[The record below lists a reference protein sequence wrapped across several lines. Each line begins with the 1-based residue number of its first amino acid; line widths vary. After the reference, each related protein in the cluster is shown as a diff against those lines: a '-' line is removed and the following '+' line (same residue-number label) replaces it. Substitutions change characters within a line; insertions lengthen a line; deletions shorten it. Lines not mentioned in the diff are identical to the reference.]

1 MTRAYFF
8 RKLRN
13 LFSFREDYHTQLGSF
28 LRRGH
33 LPARLANMVFNTA
46 CKTAKEC
53 RRLARHQRVGD
64 QGGVPR
70 RAEGLPSGGDGPLPL
85 NVCALIAEVSIPQ
98 CLHYRVT
105 ERAAQ
110 LRLLG
115 WEVHSCAWN
124 NYEKSLQILQLASCV
139 LFYRVP
145 MMAHVPAL
153 YAEARRLGLPVLF
166 DIDDL
171 IFERE
176 QYAAHLALSCLSK
189 SQTDGLLELADR
201 YREAM
206 EAADVL
212 LSSTKTLDACAGRA
226 VGKKADGDVP
236 HGHVVHNSIA
246 DEMVALSR
254 NLPPKVRHE
263 EEIRLFYGSGSDT
276 HDADF
281 ALVAAALREA
291 MEQDRRLH
299 LHVHGYLDLPPAFE
313 SCTERVHHIAF
324 LDKNTY
330 YRTIAEYD
338 IALMPLTPEVFN
350 DAKSNIKYQEA
361 SLFGIPS
368 IASPAAEFLE
378 AITDGVDGF
387 IARTPEQ
394 WRDSILRLASDPAL
408 RAAMG
413 EKARLNVLA
422 RYANPAIAEHEL
434 CPALPVAENGTGK
447 RLLLV
452 NVLFGLSSFGGA
464 TMVVEDTARELR
476 RQGFEV
482 FVFSTVRRDDVPAG
496 GLLRYGWNGVSVVA
510 HNTCLGDA
518 EQEGGETEKCF
529 RRTLRA
535 IRPDLVHFH
544 CIQGMSLGLL
554 HTCARYGIPYAITM
568 HDAWWVCPRQF
579 MLDTSGN
586 YCAQETVDPELCRA
600 RCDLADPTLH
610 RRRVRMRE
618 AVYKAAVVFTPSDFQ
633 TAFVR
638 RNFPR
643 CHDVRTN
650 RNGIFPPVASRPPR
664 EKGPLRLGYLGGKAR
679 HKGYFFLAEALRGL
693 EEENFELLL
702 VDLHTVFGEG
712 AMASA
717 ADRALWKKLPVRIV
731 PFVPHAAIDE
741 LYAQMDVLLFPSLWD
756 ESFGLTVREAIL
768 RDVFV
773 ISSDCGGPREAI
785 AHGKN
790 GLLFPKGD
798 LEAFRDHLRCV
809 LRDQDRFKS
818 YQTAHFGDVRGVEEQ
833 ARELA
838 EAYGEM
844 LRRGRPTRRGR
855 RKHAP
860 AGDVAGAPP
869 FQDALVPW
877 R

>member
-13 LFSFREDYHTQLGSF
+13 LFSFREDYHTQFGSF

-53 RRLARHQRVGD
+53 RRLARHRRAGD

-171 IFERE
+171 IFDRQ
-176 QYAAHLALSCLSK
+176 QYAAYLTAASLDK
-189 SQTDGLLELADR
+189 SQSHSILKGATLYHA
-201 YREAM
+201 AM

-212 LSSTKTLDACAGRA
+212 ITSTRTLGAYAAHA
-226 VGKKADGDVP
+226 VQNRRGF
-236 HGHVVHNSIA
+236 VVHNSIS
-246 DEMVALSR
+246 DALRATAR
-254 NLPPKVRHE
+254 NLPAKITRDDTVRV
-263 EEIRLFYGSGSDT
+263 FYGSGSET

-281 ALVAAALREA
+281 ALIGQALCQA
-291 MEQDRRLH
+291 MEQNTRLH
-299 LHVHGYLDLPPAFE
+299 LYVHGYLQLPPAFE
-313 SCTERVHHIAF
+313 SCAERVHHIAF
-324 LDKNTY
+324 LDKDTY
-330 YRTIAEYD
+330 YRIIAEYD

-413 EKARLNVLA
+413 EKARRNVLA

-434 CPALPVAENGTGK
+434 RPALPVAENGTGK

-518 EQEGGETEKCF
+518 EQEGGETEKYF

-544 CIQGMSLGLL
+544 CIQSMGLGLL

-579 MLDTSGN
+579 MLDASGN

-618 AVYKAAVVFTPSDFQ
+618 AVYKAAVVFAPSDFQ

-664 EKGPLRLGYLGGKAR
+664 EEGPLRLGYLGGKAH

-693 EEENFELLL
+693 EGEDFELLL

-712 AMASA
+712 AMTSA

-798 LEAFRDHLRCV
+798 LEAFRAHLRCV
-809 LRDQDRFKS
+809 LRDRDRFKS

-833 ARELA
+833 AGELA

-844 LRRGRPTRRGR
+844 LRKESPTRRVRGKR
-855 RKHAP
+855 AP
-860 AGDVAGAPP
+860 AADVAGTPP
-869 FQDALVPW
+869 FQDALAPW